1 MAIGKI
7 VSSAEDADYDT
18 LRNSSVAE
26 SHELGGG
33 LTLYEKK
40 CLLINREID
49 AMVTQDPPSFSSGMG
64 S

>member
-49 AMVTQDPPSFSSGMG
+49 AMVTRDSSPFSVKMES
-64 S
+64 